1 MFRNPPEVNYRAIRN
16 MGLAAWFGS
25 SLMGLAALGHGVND
39 AISDPVERHRVLDAG
54 WKGSRGLTAGAVTA
68 YVVGVGL
75 VRFDGKPFDNG
86 VPRWLTEGPESPLR
100 AWLTGTALGAAVA
113 AKRLRSKGLREIE
126 QANAGAG
133 SGTATGTVATTT
145 TTEPPEVARRARTGR
160 VLHAVVPAATG
171 WLMYSHL
178 KEDMQQASTTVK
190 SRFRR

>member
-1 MFRNPPEVNYRAIRN
+1 MFRNPPEVNYRAVRN

-25 SLMGLAALGHGVND
+25 SLMGLAALGHGVKD

-75 VRFDGKPFDNG
+75 VRFDGKPLDNG

-100 AWLTGTALGAAVA
+100 ACLTGTALGAAVTA
-113 AKRLRSKGLREIE
+113 RRLRTKGIKKLEP
-126 QANAGAG
+126 
-133 SGTATGTVATTT
+133 TTVTPGVVALAQ
-145 TTEPPEVARRARTGR
+145 EPAEVQRLVKSGR
-160 VLHAVVPAATG
+160 VLQAVVPAATG
-171 WLMYSHL
+171 ALMYSHL
-178 KEDMQQASTTVK
+178 KQDMQQAARST